1 MLWFPLCFSTKEC
14 LREQAV
20 LGERKE
26 RKVGARAKDKTK
38 PPLARGPHTTIFSFF
53 FLFFSLL
60 QNQLKTQIQNMHVVV
75 GVVGRSLGSF
85 VGGQVVQILVASH
98 GAEIFL
104 LS

>member
-1 MLWFPLCFSTKEC
+1 M
-14 LREQAV
+14 
-20 LGERKE
+20 
-26 RKVGARAKDKTK
+26 
-38 PPLARGPHTTIFSFF
+38 PPLARGPHFSRFF
-53 FLFFSLL
+53 FHFFFHFFFIFLLL

-98 GAEIFL
+98 GAEIVL